1 MHLHSY
7 QTFSDSK
14 VHKFKVLMGF
24 GVAAFLIKFLH
35 NHLQMNHLVEA

>member
-7 QTFSDSK
+7 QIFSGPK

-24 GVAAFLIKFLH
+24 GVAAFLKLLH
-35 NHLQMNHLVEA
+35 DHLQMNHLVEA